1 MTQAQLLQLN
11 LQFFADDGG
20 ADKTEE
26 PTSKKLEDARKEGQV
41 AKSQEISNA
50 FGLFALFLMI
60 RFYVGTMGEEFL
72 EMFNHVYNEI
82 PETIKMYDG
91 DIPVRAIES
100 MLGLMLTR
108 ILLWTLPFLIAGF
121 VIAFLTNLLQVGWKV
136 TTKPM
141 QPKLS
146 KLSPAKGIKKI
157 FSVRSLFELG
167 KSLLKIIFIVGTV
180 YFYLLSQQESIFL
193 LYDIPLFQGI
203 QMLGNL
209 VVNMGLRVA
218 AVYLILAIIDLIYQ
232 RREFHKDMMMTK
244 QEVKDEFKEA
254 EGDPQI
260 KSKQRQRMQE
270 ASRRRMMQE
279 LPKADVVI
287 TNPTHY
293 ACAIRYDQGVD
304 EAPVLIAKGADLIA
318 QRIKEIAKEN
328 EIEIVENKPLARML
342 YTNVELGQQIPPELY
357 QAVAEVLAYVYHL
370 QGRL

>member
-1 MTQAQLLQLN
+1 MYDTLLLN
-11 LQFFADDGG
+11 LDLQFFADSA

-50 FGLFALFLMI
+50 VGLFALFLMI
-60 RFYVGTMGEEFL
+60 RFYAGTLGGNFL
-72 EMFNHVYNEI
+72 GLFNYVYNEI
-82 PETIKMYDG
+82 PDAIKMYEG
-91 DIPVRAIES
+91 NIPIRSIER
-100 MLGLMLTR
+100 MLGLLLTR
-108 ILLWTLPFLIAGF
+108 ILLWALPFFIVGF
-121 VIAFLTNLLQVGWKV
+121 IIAFITNLLQVGWKV

-141 QPKLS
+141 QPKLN

-157 FSVRSLFELG
+157 FSTKSIFELG
-167 KSLLKIIFIVGTV
+167 KSLLKIIAIVAVV
-180 YFYLLSQQESIFL
+180 YAFLVSQQESIFL
-193 LYDIPLFQGI
+193 LYDIPLFTGI
-203 QMLGNL
+203 QMLGSL

-218 AVYLILAIIDLIYQ
+218 FVYLIIAIIDLIYQ
-232 RREFHKDMMMTK
+232 RRKFHKDMMMTK

-270 ASRRRMMQE
+270 ASRRRMMAE

-293 ACAIRYDQGVD
+293 AAAIKYEQGVD
-304 EAPVLIAKGADLIA
+304 DAPVLLAKGADLVA
-318 QRIKEIAKEN
+318 QRIKEIAAEH

-342 YTNVELGQQIPPELY
+342 YTNVEIGQEVPPELY

-370 QGRL
+370 QGKI